1 MSDCQD
7 KRRRI
12 MRAAEQLF
20 TSRRYHEITTDDIAR
35 EAKVGKGTIYRIF
48 QDKDDLFFQTA
59 AMGFEELCRLL
70 EPSRSSQGL
79 DLRDELVQACQR
91 IGEFYAH
98 RRQLFRMM
106 QSEEGR
112 MPWCRGKLRQQW
124 HERRRHLIETVA
136 AILRRGADRGQ
147 LRRDVEAT
155 ALASVL
161 LALLRTRWRE
171 LVDEQGEPALSY
183 EQLVDL
189 FLHGAGAP
197 ARRQADEPAAM
208 EQSG

>member
-1 MSDCQD
+1 
-7 KRRRI
+7 

-48 QDKDDLFFQTA
+48 ADKDDLFFQTA
-59 AMGFEELCRLL
+59 AMGFEELCHLL
-70 EPSRSSQGL
+70 ETPKDIQELG
-79 DLRDELVQACQR
+79 LRDELVQACQR
-91 IGEFYAH
+91 IGEFYAQ

-112 MPWCRGKLRQQW
+112 MPWCRGKLREQW
-124 HERRRHLIETVA
+124 HERRRHLIDTVA
-136 AILRRGADRGQ
+136 AILRRGADRGE
-147 LRRDVEAT
+147 LRRDVDPPV
-155 ALASVL
+155 LASVL

-189 FLHGAGAP
+189 FLHGAGPPLGHPDDATNVVTSMKD
-197 ARRQADEPAAM
+197 A
-208 EQSG
+208 